1 MRHYLDLVLIQAKV
15 QKKQNRMTKICIF
28 LSVFLI
34 MGLFGMADM
43 QIKSQELQAIQK
55 DGNWHVVFQN
65 LTEEQIAFLEA
76 RPEVEASGRYH
87 VMNYGVNEGWQT
99 EGIETVLCGMD
110 ETMMDLLPAVQI
122 TEGENP
128 FYAKGMAAC
137 SDSMRDRL
145 GLKTG
150 STILI
155 TSPSGENYS
164 LTVSGFFRS
173 TSMLTEKDAFALYT
187 NMDTFR
193 AFFKEGSADGQQEAV
208 YVRFVPFCR
217 VQKVLA
223 KICEQIGISQETVG
237 QNAYLLGLKFQSTD
251 SYLVRIYLVV
261 GVLALLVVVAGVLM
275 ITGSLNSSVARRTEF
290 FGLMR
295 CLGATPGQ
303 VARFVRREALG
314 WCRTAVLAA
323 LLAGTVV
330 IWCLCGWLRIL
341 SPGIFG
347 KMPVFGIS
355 WIGLLSGAVLG
366 TLTVLLSARAP
377 ADWLLKS
384 SP

>member
-1 MRHYLDLVLIQAKV
+1 
-15 QKKQNRMTKICIF
+15 MTKICIF

-193 AFFKEGSADGQQEAV
+193 AFLRKGAQ
-208 YVRFVPFCR
+208 
-217 VQKVLA
+217 
-223 KICEQIGISQETVG
+223 
-237 QNAYLLGLKFQSTD
+237 
-251 SYLVRIYLVV
+251 
-261 GVLALLVVVAGVLM
+261 
-275 ITGSLNSSVARRTEF
+275 TGSRKLFMCGLFHFAEFKKSLQRSVNRSESARR
-290 FGLMR
+290 LWDR
-295 CLGATPGQ
+295 TPIC
-303 VARFVRREALG
+303 
-314 WCRTAVLAA
+314 W
-323 LLAGTVV
+323 
-330 IWCLCGWLRIL
+330 
-341 SPGIFG
+341 
-347 KMPVFGIS
+347 
-355 WIGLLSGAVLG
+355 
-366 TLTVLLSARAP
+366 
-377 ADWLLKS
+377 D
-384 SP
+384 